1 MNNFVDLV
9 FSPLGKEWCLFYF
22 VFLVI
27 TFIAFV
33 SAIFVGIVSI
43 FNVKKFTFA
52 AIYAILLGIFFS
64 AITYIQSRLIY
75 SVCIGALK

>member
-9 FSPLGKEWCLFYF
+9 FSPLGKEWCFFYF
-22 VFLVI
+22 IILVM
-27 TFIAFV
+27 TFIALV
-33 SAIFVGIVSI
+33 GAIFVAIVSL

-52 AIYAILLGIFFS
+52 AIYAILIGVFFG

-75 SVCIGALK
+75 SICLASLK